1 MFFEAFGHGLG
12 SRGDLPIPL
21 WQFSWAAIAALV
33 ISFLALGA
41 SWRQPKLSYLEK
53 GKESPTL
60 NKLLRAVE
68 PFFRTISM
76 GLFLLVLV
84 TGFFG
89 ANDSGQNL
97 NPVTISSKMKSETIC
112 SNCVLFISHQ

>member
-1 MFFEAFGHGLG
+1 MFFDAFGHGLG

-60 NKLLRAVE
+60 NKLLRSVE
-68 PFFRTISM
+68 PVFRTISM

-84 TGFFG
+84 L
-89 ANDSGQNL
+89 SL
-97 NPVTISSKMKSETIC
+97 IHI
-112 SNCVLFISHQ
+112 